1 MQIHMRFTYSL
12 KENKEDE
19 SEEQEPHDRT
29 TKTRKTHG
37 ERGKYGGTKSVSP
50 FRSRDCRRAK
60 NKSRAARPA
69 AWTRSCHGGKDPK
82 SSADKKESTARRRAS
97 VHSDQGTAEPRQRPR
112 CPQNGQEIA
121 KHNVADWNSTW
132 EIATRR
138 TATNIRAMPR
148 TPTRGV

>member
-1 MQIHMRFTYSL
+1 MAG
-12 KENKEDE
+12 
-19 SEEQEPHDRT
+19 T

-112 CPQNGQEIA
+112 CPQMDKTLQNTTWLTGIQHGRSQPEEQQRTSEPCQEHQPEGSGSCERKSILRMRSFLSIS
-121 KHNVADWNSTW
+121 VDSF
-132 EIATRR
+132 R
-138 TATNIRAMPR
+138 T
-148 TPTRGV
+148 